1 MTERLDEFGKVGT
14 ILNKFERLWTILNK
28 FQRFQLNFMNAMVP
42 LSSELIAKSVLL
54 SRSATNPKCDWN
66 FMSQG
71 VASPLASMVA
81 RELKKKS
88 ARSNIGFKRELI
100 YS

>member
-1 MTERLDEFGKVGT
+1 MDD
-14 ILNKFERLWTILNK
+14 FEQVSTILNK
-28 FQRFQLNFMNAMVP
+28 FQRFQLYFMNAMVP

-81 RELKKKS
+81 RELKRRKK
-88 ARSNIGFKRELI
+88 I
-100 YS
+100 